1 MLMKTIFYDKTD
13 GLLRLIF
20 VATVFVFLIIFIA
33 VMQDFFHS
41 LRHSYPFYLHESLI
55 FKGYWLV
62 LPSVILATSF
72 FYRLRPPSSGYLE
85 LLVWMIGASFAH
97 LLVGSIAIWILS
109 ILFKEQSYEFFKI
122 FTYVASNNLVNT
134 ICLYGFFMLV
144 FQYGPS
150 ISKKTKSYENEV
162 IPNKPK
168 VTSLSI
174 KQGQKVFCID
184 VNDIVLIEAATPY
197 VSIYLSTSSYLY
209 SSSIKS
215 LLNELDE
222 RFIRIHRGAI
232 VNINKV
238 SFSQSRLNGDYD
250 LTLDNDMKTR
260 LSRSYAKQFKIRFA
274 PATSS

>member
-144 FQYGPS
+144 FQYGLRFQ
-150 ISKKTKSYENEV
+150 KKQNLTKTK
-162 IPNKPK
+162 
-168 VTSLSI
+168 
-174 KQGQKVFCID
+174 
-184 VNDIVLIEAATPY
+184 
-197 VSIYLSTSSYLY
+197 LY
-209 SSSIKS
+209 RT
-215 LLNELDE
+215 NP
-222 RFIRIHRGAI
+222 R
-232 VNINKV
+232 
-238 SFSQSRLNGDYD
+238 
-250 LTLDNDMKTR
+250 
-260 LSRSYAKQFKIRFA
+260 
-274 PATSS
+274 